1 MAKVDKDAPGKSGF
15 EKADVVQSDSDI
27 DSNSDSSVDEDREEV
42 PTKEQVDYENSAE
55 KLEE

>member
-1 MAKVDKDAPGKSGF
+1 MDKDAPGKSGF

-55 KLEE
+55 KLDE